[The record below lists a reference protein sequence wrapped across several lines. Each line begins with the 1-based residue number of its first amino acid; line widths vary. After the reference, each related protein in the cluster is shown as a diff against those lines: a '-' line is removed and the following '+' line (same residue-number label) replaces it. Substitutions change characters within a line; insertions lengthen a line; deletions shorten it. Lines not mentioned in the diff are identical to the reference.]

1 MTSSSVIF
9 RPYRALGLISSDIPF
24 VVKYKPHSK
33 EYNVLVPVGERF
45 NVYQLPNLRFVGISK
60 FPFSLPF
67 FEGDC
72 LPADITS
79 FTSDRS
85 YVYASSGNV
94 IYAFRGLRHIFF
106 KLEGHTAPI
115 RRILAFWD
123 SYLASYDE
131 SGLFIVWNLKTRE
144 SVTQTSFPENAF
156 EISSMCHPTG
166 YGDKLLLGSSQG
178 PLHLWKTLA
187 KKPIYW
193 FRGFDSSVTCLVQ
206 APSFDVC
213 AIGLGNGQ
221 IVLHNLRYDMTL
233 ITVGQDG
240 GAITT
245 IEFRSGK
252 IFPRNSAGLG
262 ASEAL
267 RCAGIENLIEPNAS
281 IYLLAGSESG
291 QLSMW
296 ELESGGTC
304 RAVNQADEFHL
315 ARVIH
320 LFCIPS
326 GEAAGSLVSS
336 GADNCVKVSFF
347 DRPDSLPCTKHIRS
361 GHFLPPNKIVFWTGG
376 SAGGSL
382 LVSGGPDSQLRIFST
397 YNERYDRSLGR
408 AYSPSMPSAKRLT
421 SVAQRLPYLLPGPSA
436 IALSPGR
443 ANDWDSIAVAHTDRR
458 QVSTWNFVKA
468 TRGRHWLDPKRFHGK
483 GGEALRVHRY
493 TTATCLCMTRCGHFV
508 VIGYSSGDVVK
519 FNIQSG
525 LEYGEFGN
533 DGKAHESGVIGVHV
547 TNVNRV
553 LITVGSAEVKFWYF
567 STGKLIDSLPL
578 TSPPRFAKFHDESDA
593 LALALST
600 GEVVLINAVNR
611 QIFRRFPNSVT
622 HPCNDLALSSDGT
635 MMVTTHRGDP
645 LIKTWDVVDC
655 KLVDCFRVRRPATS
669 VAFSPADDLLATTH
683 TACLGIYLWDNRAT
697 YQRLHLKP
705 LPEDYTP
712 PDTADFTELPTEGL
726 SAKRDFVEGEEGDVE
741 KMDVDEEKNEKDTC
755 PPMYLSL
762 DQLQDK
768 MATLSGLPPSFFAAF
783 LQLDA
788 IKKRNAEA
796 MKVTDEMGPP
806 QLPFFLPAIETTTG
820 MVWLDDEEEEKL
832 VSEEPKKVVEA
843 DAGSRKHKKR
853 RREMAV
859 EELVLNLGSGV
870 LNSLLGDGSLKD
882 PLNNET
888 LMEDCDA
895 SSALDDDASRK
906 SSRTQLAAIK
916 LLWTAEVAEHF
927 LRHKRQIR
935 LDLTLGRGRVHHD
948 DVTEFGHVPQLCY
961 QFGSLDT
968 SPDDIVGPSDLIYR
982 AKKADK
988 SDEVMSRL
996 RRLTPSALDA
1006 EVRLLAPSREELME
1020 AFAAIDRGDGEHF
1033 PLSANPYARLSAFLR
1048 LLLNRYPPLCVLCGR
1063 IHYSQVFDIPKRLIN
1078 QLASAHASSS
1088 SFRRSGFISERID
1101 MVFCELKADIDSD
1114 LQADKGGDGG
1124 IGRFRRNLD
1133 FDLATACLESLLRYH
1148 GDLIAR
1154 PPKAPATITTKHFN
1168 LDLDD
1173 DGDGGSFGLGDMVA
1187 AETGCY
1193 NDHLDADRP
1202 LELMEAV
1209 LEAKRVSHA
1218 VLDEQISRSIALVDF
1233 VRNATSTLQM

>member
-24 VVKYKPHSK
+24 IVKYKPHSK

-45 NVYQLPNLRFVGISK
+45 NVYQLPNLRFVGIS
-60 FPFSLPF
+60 
-67 FEGDC
+67 DC

-178 PLHLWKTLA
+178 PLYLWKTLA

-245 IEFRSGK
+245 IEFRSD
-252 IFPRNSAGLG
+252 SAGLG

-267 RCAGIENLIEPNAS
+267 RFAGIENLIEPNAS

-296 ELESGGTC
+296 ELQSSGTC

-315 ARVIH
+315 ARVVH

-493 TTATCLCMTRCGHFV
+493 TIATCLCMTRCGHFV

-553 LITVGSAEVKFWYF
+553 LITVGPAEVKFWYF

-741 KMDVDEEKNEKDTC
+741 KMDVDEEKNEKDIC
-755 PPMYLSL
+755 PPTYLSP

-832 VSEEPKKVVEA
+832 VSEEPKNVEA
-843 DAGSRKHKKR
+843 DAGSRRHKQR
-853 RREMAV
+853 RREMAI
-859 EELVLNLGSGV
+859 EELVLNPGSGV

-888 LMEDCDA
+888 C
-895 SSALDDDASRK
+895 
-906 SSRTQLAAIK
+906 
-916 LLWTAEVAEHF
+916 
-927 LRHKRQIR
+927 
-935 LDLTLGRGRVHHD
+935 
-948 DVTEFGHVPQLCY
+948 
-961 QFGSLDT
+961 
-968 SPDDIVGPSDLIYR
+968 
-982 AKKADK
+982 
-988 SDEVMSRL
+988 DEVMSRL

-1006 EVRLLAPSREELME
+1006 EVRLLASSREELME
-1020 AFAAIDRGDGEHF
+1020 AFAAINRGDGEHF

-1048 LLLNRYPPLCVLCGR
+1048 LLLN
-1063 IHYSQVFDIPKRLIN
+1063 
-1078 QLASAHASSS
+1078 
-1088 SFRRSGFISERID
+1088 
-1101 MVFCELKADIDSD
+1101 
-1114 LQADKGGDGG
+1114 
-1124 IGRFRRNLD
+1124 RFRRNLD

-1209 LEAKRVSHA
+1209 LEAKRASHA

>member
-45 NVYQLPNLRFVGISK
+45 NVYQLPNLRFVGIS
-60 FPFSLPF
+60 
-67 FEGDC
+67 DC

-755 PPMYLSL
+755 PPTYLSL

-888 LMEDCDA
+888 C
-895 SSALDDDASRK
+895 
-906 SSRTQLAAIK
+906 
-916 LLWTAEVAEHF
+916 
-927 LRHKRQIR
+927 
-935 LDLTLGRGRVHHD
+935 
-948 DVTEFGHVPQLCY
+948 
-961 QFGSLDT
+961 
-968 SPDDIVGPSDLIYR
+968 
-982 AKKADK
+982 
-988 SDEVMSRL
+988 DEVMSRL

-1048 LLLNRYPPLCVLCGR
+1048 LLLN
-1063 IHYSQVFDIPKRLIN
+1063 
-1078 QLASAHASSS
+1078 
-1088 SFRRSGFISERID
+1088 
-1101 MVFCELKADIDSD
+1101 
-1114 LQADKGGDGG
+1114 
-1124 IGRFRRNLD
+1124 RFRRNLD

>member
-45 NVYQLPNLRFVGISK
+45 NVYQLPNLRFVGIS
-60 FPFSLPF
+60 
-67 FEGDC
+67 DC

-245 IEFRSGK
+245 IEFRSD
-252 IFPRNSAGLG
+252 SAGLG

-755 PPMYLSL
+755 PPTYLSL

-888 LMEDCDA
+888 C
-895 SSALDDDASRK
+895 
-906 SSRTQLAAIK
+906 
-916 LLWTAEVAEHF
+916 
-927 LRHKRQIR
+927 
-935 LDLTLGRGRVHHD
+935 
-948 DVTEFGHVPQLCY
+948 
-961 QFGSLDT
+961 
-968 SPDDIVGPSDLIYR
+968 
-982 AKKADK
+982 
-988 SDEVMSRL
+988 DEVMSRL

-1048 LLLNRYPPLCVLCGR
+1048 LLLN
-1063 IHYSQVFDIPKRLIN
+1063 
-1078 QLASAHASSS
+1078 
-1088 SFRRSGFISERID
+1088 
-1101 MVFCELKADIDSD
+1101 
-1114 LQADKGGDGG
+1114 
-1124 IGRFRRNLD
+1124 RFRRNLD